1 MIDKAERE
9 TRRDMGHMNRTWAR
23 DLTRACQL
31 LYDLGATDEE
41 VDLILGSQFVPS
53 NVDEDWALR
62 ARAWYAVKV
71 EGL

>member
-9 TRRDMGHMNRTWAR
+9 TRRDMGHMNRTWAQ
-23 DLTRACQL
+23 DLTRACRL

-41 VDLILGSQFVPS
+41 VDVILGWLYVPS
-53 NVDEDWALR
+53 TVDEDWALR
-62 ARAWYAVKV
+62 ARASYATKV